1 MEPKTITL
9 PELNE
14 GEFYAG
20 IVLKEDGTPDYHLI
34 GLPGE
39 LEAANHSD
47 ATEWAA
53 SIGGSLPDRREL
65 NLLRANAR
73 QYFQNDWCWSNETH
87 AATSYDAWYQDFD
100 FGYQSIYDKSNEL
113 RARAIR
119 RLPIQ

>member
-1 MEPKTITL
+1 MEQKTITL

-14 GEFYAG
+14 GEFYSG

-39 LEAANHSD
+39 LEAANHTD

-73 QYFQNDWCWSNETH
+73 QYFQNDWYWSGEQH
-87 AATSYDAWYQDFD
+87 AAYSGSAWYQDF
-100 FGYQSIYDKSNEL
+100 YDGTQYYYTKFLEL
-113 RARAIR
+113 RARAVR